1 MAEDGRV
8 IFPEPHKVVRADVAS
23 GVAGERFLQ
32 GRFCFPFDDRA
43 RIGDTSSVGKDG
55 NKQFKGTKMRTQV
68 ALGLL
73 LMGLACS
80 CAGCLAI
87 AVGAGAAGTV
97 AYMGGDL
104 ETDVSEDI
112 DTLYAASRKA
122 LDDLELNI
130 IEGRGGKDALSAT
143 IVARDAE
150 DKKVQI
156 KLKSISDEMT
166 ELSIRVGVFGNETK
180 SQLIYNKILKNL
192 DSV

>member
-1 MAEDGRV
+1 
-8 IFPEPHKVVRADVAS
+8 
-23 GVAGERFLQ
+23 
-32 GRFCFPFDDRA
+32 
-43 RIGDTSSVGKDG
+43 
-55 NKQFKGTKMRTQV
+55 MRTQV
-68 ALGLL
+68 ALWLL
-73 LMGLACS
+73 LVGLACC
-80 CAGCLAI
+80 CAGCLAV

-122 LDDLELNI
+122 LNDLGLNI
-130 IEGRGGKDALSAT
+130 IEGKGGKDALSAT

-180 SQLIYNKILKNL
+180 SQLIYNKILENL
-192 DSV
+192 DAVE